1 MDTIIAYRVNGG
13 QVQFVLNDDGECA
26 VFAHHDEAV
35 TYALDSALF
44 ASGQA
49 DYQIITLDEL

>member
-1 MDTIIAYRVNGG
+1 
-13 QVQFVLNDDGECA
+13 